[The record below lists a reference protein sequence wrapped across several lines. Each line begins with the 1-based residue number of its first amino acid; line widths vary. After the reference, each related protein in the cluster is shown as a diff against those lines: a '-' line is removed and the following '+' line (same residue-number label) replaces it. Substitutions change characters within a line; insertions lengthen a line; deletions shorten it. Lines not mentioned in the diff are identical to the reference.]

1 MRKISRKHILG
12 VLRDVSLSL
21 YGRSPDS
28 KMLLCRIAGFGYTN
42 PSRTTSVKR
51 RVKSHDKA
59 LEVEIDVLIIFLE
72 VQVGVALDKR
82 HSLQYGVN
90 VFYFSKYLKSTF
102 MLQSS
107 PVT

>member
-21 YGRSPDS
+21 YGRIPDS

-59 LEVEIDVLIIFLE
+59 LGSRNRRTNHISR
-72 VQVGVALDKR
+72 GTSWGCSR
-82 HSLQYGVN
+82 
-90 VFYFSKYLKSTF
+90 
-102 MLQSS
+102 
-107 PVT
+107 

>member
-42 PSRTTSVKR
+42 PSRTTSGNKR
-51 RVKSHDKA
+51 VRSRDNA
-59 LEVEIDVLIIFLE
+59 LGRRNRRTGHISR
-72 VQVGVALDKR
+72 GTSR
-82 HSLQYGVN
+82 GC
-90 VFYFSKYLKSTF
+90 SK
-102 MLQSS
+102 
-107 PVT
+107 